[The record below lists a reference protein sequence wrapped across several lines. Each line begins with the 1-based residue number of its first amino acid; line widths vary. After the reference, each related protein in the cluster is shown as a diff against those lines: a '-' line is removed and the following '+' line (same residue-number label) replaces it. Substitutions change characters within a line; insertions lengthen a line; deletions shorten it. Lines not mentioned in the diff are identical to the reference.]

1 MLSDDIWNNTFM
13 IFVFFLCLLSDYDFL
28 IGIEY
33 LCHIMRDFWTLIS
46 IFIPLFLA
54 RFIHNYTESALERH
68 LRSESPRP
76 SCDAASCSADVCV
89 QEVTSKTFHSVVMQP
104 GKVTLETDA
113 GLDNMCEK

>member
-1 MLSDDIWNNTFM
+1 MPHNAR
-13 IFVFFLCLLSDYDFL
+13 LLNFNFNIYS
-28 IGIEY
+28 
-33 LCHIMRDFWTLIS
+33 S
-46 IFIPLFLA
+46 FLA

-76 SCDAASCSADVCV
+76 SCDAASRSADVCV

-104 GKVTLETDA
+104 GKVTMENDA